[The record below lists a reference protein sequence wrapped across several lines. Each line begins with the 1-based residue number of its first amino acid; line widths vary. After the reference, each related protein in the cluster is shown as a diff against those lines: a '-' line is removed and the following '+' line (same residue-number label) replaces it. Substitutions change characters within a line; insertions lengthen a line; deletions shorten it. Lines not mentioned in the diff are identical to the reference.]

1 MIRADSEYTSSIQ
14 ICWCKG
20 YFDTQIQDTLQEM
33 KKAKKVGPGRNRV
46 SGDLTRDLSGYAI
59 LYFPV

>member
-46 SGDLTRDLSGYAI
+46 SGDLT
-59 LYFPV
+59 